1 MTGARGP
8 SLSYNYERQRADER
22 VGASR
27 NHVRRLRCLP
37 ARLYR
42 FDRYGDWRI
51 AGRDGH
57 VFADGKGYL
66 IVVMTGESVRRW
78 NNVKKR
84 LHSARSVRM
93 ATTKDAFTLIGY

>member
-1 MTGARGP
+1 
-8 SLSYNYERQRADER
+8 
-22 VGASR
+22 V
-27 NHVRRLRCLP
+27 C
-37 ARLYR
+37 R

-78 NNVKKR
+78 NNVIKR
-84 LHSARSVRM
+84 LAFRRISQDGDDEGCLHRRSTAM
-93 ATTKDAFTLIGY
+93 KPT